1 MIQESHKINITV
13 PRMEKIHLSD
23 EDFNRI
29 SRFVTSN
36 FGIKLPQEKRIM
48 VEGRLQKRLRAT
60 QKTDFTEYVEWV
72 LSESGKYEL
81 ISMIDAISTNK
92 TDFFREAS
100 HFDYMKNVLLPEF
113 TTVGQKQVNIWS
125 AAASSGEE
133 LYTIAIT
140 MEEYNRESGSFP
152 IDYTILGTDI
162 STEVLK
168 KALTAVYPI
177 DRIKQLPLDLRHR
190 YFLKS
195 KDPSNNTVRVVPR
208 LRKKCIYSRLNLI
221 DDEYSVKGRFDV
233 IFCRNVL
240 IYFDQVNQEKV
251 INKLC
256 EKLKPGGYF
265 FLGHSESILGKNV
278 PLKQIK
284 PTIYKRI

>member
-1 MIQESHKINITV
+1 MIQIQPPLDLQLPK
-13 PRMEKIHLSD
+13 MEKVHLSD

-36 FGIKLPQEKRIM
+36 YGIKLPYEKKIM

-60 QKTDFTEYVEWV
+60 QKKSFEEYTQWV
-72 LSESGKYEL
+72 LSEEGKYEL

-100 HFDYMKNVLLPEF
+100 HFDYMKNELLPSLSLSGKRD
-113 TTVGQKQVNIWS
+113 VKIWS
-125 AAASSGEE
+125 SAASSGEE

-140 MEEYNRESGSFP
+140 MEEYNRESNKSP
-152 IDYTILGTDI
+152 LEYSIHGTDI
-162 STEVLK
+162 STQVLK
-168 KALTAVYPI
+168 NAVSAVYPF
-177 DRIKQLPLDLRHR
+177 DRIRQLPLELRHK

-195 KDPSNNTVRVVPR
+195 KDANQNTVRVIPR
-208 LRKKCIYSRLNLI
+208 LRKKCTYSRLNLI
-221 DDEYSVKGRFDV
+221 DDEYTINGEFDI

-240 IYFDQVNQEKV
+240 IYFDQFNQEKV

-256 EKLKPGGYF
+256 RKLKVGGYF

-284 PTIYKRI
+284 PTIYKRV